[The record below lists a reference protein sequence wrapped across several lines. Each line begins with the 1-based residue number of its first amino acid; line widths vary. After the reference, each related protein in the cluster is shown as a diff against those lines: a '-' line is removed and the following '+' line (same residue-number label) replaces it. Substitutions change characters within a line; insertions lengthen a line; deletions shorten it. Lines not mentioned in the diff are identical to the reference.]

1 MDDDGKPEDAQRFW
15 EQRYS
20 SSERTWSGRVN
31 AQLAAVAVDL
41 PAGRALD
48 LGCGEGA
55 DAVWLA
61 ERGWQVLAVDISA
74 TALQRAAEGASARNV
89 LGRINFQRH
98 DLNQTFPDGMF
109 DLVSAQYLHSPA
121 PLQRETVLCRAAD
134 HVAPGG
140 LLLIVDHGEAPP
152 WAKEHLHRFPGIDE
166 VLAPLQLDAAKWTR
180 VRTERVKRETV
191 GPDGEP
197 ATLLDNVIVLRRSR

>member
-1 MDDDGKPEDAQRFW
+1 
-15 EQRYS
+15 S
-20 SSERTWSGRVN
+20 
-31 AQLAAVAVDL
+31 
-41 PAGRALD
+41 
-48 LGCGEGA
+48 
-55 DAVWLA
+55 
-61 ERGWQVLAVDISA
+61 VLC
-74 TALQRAAEGASARNV
+74 
-89 LGRINFQRH
+89 RINFQRH
-98 DLNQTFPDGMF
+98 DLNQTLPDGMF

-121 PLQRETVLCRAAD
+121 PLQRETVLSRAAD

-166 VLAPLQLDAAKWTR
+166 VLASLQLDAAKWTR

-197 ATLLDNVIVLRRSR
+197 ATLLDNVMALRRSR